1 MPGLSIQSRQGK
13 SKPVCCG
20 FLHFANWRCRW
31 APPDDYRDL
40 GFIDSHIIGAESA
53 NQCVKD
59 QRSAAAAYPAIFAG
73 VRVFGL
79 SQFPSVRGNTVSK
92 APNNL
97 YADWIPTEI
106 LRGRFAGTRLGAIF
120 RSVCVA
126 YSNASRTGKACVLIT
141 GGQ

>member
-1 MPGLSIQSRQGK
+1 MPGLSMKSRQGK
-13 SKPVCCG
+13 SKPIFCG
-20 FLHFANWRCRW
+20 FLHFANWRSGR
-31 APPDDYRDL
+31 AAERVPQS
-40 GFIDSHIIGAESA
+40 GFHENHLIGAESA
-53 NQCVKD
+53 NQCV
-59 QRSAAAAYPAIFAG
+59 QVQWSAPAAYPAIVAG